1 MPVTERS
8 EHVLIE
14 NLPTAV
20 LVVSDSGVVL
30 QANLRACE
38 VLGDQA
44 KAGSRIVDLLA
55 PLSHLKEAASG
66 QSSASARLPG
76 PGNVTVGYRVAETTG
91 ADGRNVFLIVFQD
104 ISSVQRLRDER
115 DRLLQLAAVGETLP
129 AVLHEIKNPLAAIS
143 TAVEVLMEELSEGHV
158 LRELGAILGEVRR
171 IKLALEGVGLFR
183 NDLHVRRASAIDRA
197 LREAFLV
204 IEPQFRSKGITA
216 DVRLPD
222 LPLLELDVAVVRAFL
237 FNLLSNAVQACS
249 PGDRIRVEARLRAD
263 ASELELVVADTG
275 CGMSAETLKRCRE
288 LFFTTKSNGSG
299 IGLALV
305 VTTIERAGGRVT
317 IESEL
322 GKGTTVTLRMPVLNS
337 SPSPAPRSTGEVARN
352 KISNSQGGNAWHAS
366 KS

>member
-38 VLGDQA
+38 VLGSHARPGCQIA
-44 KAGSRIVDLLA
+44 EILA
-55 PLSHLKEAASG
+55 PLQQLKDSVG
-66 QSSASARLPG
+66 VPSSTALNLPG
-76 PGNVTVGYRVAETTG
+76 PGNGSVGFRVAQVQGE
-91 ADGRNVFLIVFQD
+91 DGRDLYLIVFQD
-104 ISSVQRLRDER
+104 ISGVQRLRDER

-183 NDLHVRRASAIDRA
+183 NDLHVRRASAIDRG

-249 PGDRIRVEARLRAD
+249 QGDRIRVEARLHAD
-263 ASELELVVADTG
+263 ANELELVVADTG
-275 CGMSAETLKRCRE
+275 CGMSPETLARCRE

-305 VTTIERAGGRVT
+305 VTTIERAGGHVT

-322 GKGTTVTLRMPVLNS
+322 GKGTTVTLRMPILNS
-337 SPSPAPRSTGEVARN
+337 SPPSRSTGEVARN
-352 KISNSQGGNAWHAS
+352 KINPQGGNAWHAS
-366 KS
+366 KN

>member
-1 MPVTERS
+1 MTDCPDIA
-8 EHVLIE
+8 LIE
-14 NLPTAV
+14 RLPTGV
-20 LVVSDSGVVL
+20 LVVADNGFVTH
-30 QANLRACE
+30 ANARAEEILGSTGIEGHPVGE
-38 VLGDQA
+38 V
-44 KAGSRIVDLLA
+44 LA
-55 PLSHLKEAASG
+55 PLPHLKDAVGSS
-66 QSSASARLPG
+66 SSASSRLPG
-76 PGNVTVGYRVAETTG
+76 RPEISVGYRVAV
-91 ADGRNVFLIVFQD
+91 AKDRDGRDLHLVVLQD
-104 ISSVQRLRDER
+104 ISGMQRLRDER

-143 TAVEVLMEELSEGHV
+143 TAVEVLMEELTEGHV

-204 IEPQFRSKGITA
+204 IEPQLRTKGVTA

-249 PGDRIRVEARLRAD
+249 PGDRIRVEAHLRA
-263 ASELELVVADTG
+263 EGKTLELTVADTG
-275 CGMSAETLKRCRE
+275 CGMTPETLARCRE

-305 VTTIERAGGRVT
+305 ATTIERAGGQVL
-317 IESEL
+317 IESEA
-322 GKGTTVTLRMPVLNS
+322 GQGTTVTLRMPVHA
-337 SPSPAPRSTGEVARN
+337 APRAADDLNLAHKTP
-352 KISNSQGGNAWHAS
+352 H
-366 KS
+366 